1 MDSRPTNPPASPS
14 LARRL
19 RSSASAV
26 FAYLAELGSRQ
37 QITRAGLLFS
47 LACTLVGFAAFAS
60 ANNLLFLVV
69 AAMLGT
75 LLVSGFVSRLTLAG
89 LELELELPQSIVSG
103 RPVFGRAV
111 VINAKHWMPSFSVH
125 LVATGE
131 GSLPT
136 PLYFPILSS
145 GKRTSAPVEM
155 LFPHRGVYNG
165 SRFVFSTSFPF
176 GFAERRMPVN
186 LRHEFLVYP
195 PLDPQPGFE
204 PLLASA
210 LEGIEA
216 RTRGLGAD
224 FHHIRPYQAFESIRH
239 VDWRATAHTGD
250 LQVREF
256 ARDDDAALELVLD
269 LNVSREQTAWFEWAV
284 ACCAYLSW
292 RLTER
297 AARIYFR
304 TANFEAQV
312 PRDGDV
318 HRILRYLAVV
328 DRAEGREL
336 PPPSSAHFPRLVLSP
351 APAAAPVCETP
362 SKISDPGQA
371 GS

>member
-1 MDSRPTNPPASPS
+1 MDSRPPTRPAAPS
-14 LARRL
+14 LAQRL

-89 LELELELPQSIVSG
+89 LELELELPQSIIAG
-103 RPVFGRAV
+103 RTVLGRAI

-136 PLYFPILSS
+136 PVYFPILGS

-155 LFPHRGVYNG
+155 LFPHRGLYNG
-165 SRFVFSTSFPF
+165 SRFVFSTLFPF

-195 PLDPQPGFE
+195 SLDPQPGFE

-256 ARDDDAALELVLD
+256 ARDDDAALELILD
-269 LNVSREQTAWFEWAV
+269 LDVSREQSAWFEWAV

-297 AARIYFR
+297 GARIHFL
-304 TANFEAQV
+304 TANFETQI

-328 DRAEGREL
+328 DRDEGRKL
-336 PPPSSAHFPRLVLSP
+336 PLPSPAHFHRLVLSP
-351 APAAAPVCETP
+351 AAAAAPSSETP
-362 SKISDPGQA
+362 AKTSGPGQT